1 MHFRNTGRMFTWF
14 LVGVGVGAAFGLLYA
29 PLKGRETRR
38 LLTRTAEDA
47 KDYITETS
55 CDLYEKGR
63 ELVED
68 AGELFEKSM
77 KLA

>member
-1 MHFRNTGRMFTWF
+1 MHFRNTGRIFTWF
-14 LVGVGVGAAFGLLYA
+14 LIGVGVGAAVGFLYA
-29 PLKGRETRR
+29 PLKGKETRR
-38 LLTRTAEDA
+38 LITKTAEDA
-47 KDYITETS
+47 KDYLTDTS
-55 CDLYEKGR
+55 FDLYEKGR